1 MHKELFMPVEFLLY
15 TEEKLEPE
23 VRPLC
28 NQVVCLSV
36 LDKCNI
42 SLHIIA
48 KGMSV

>member
-1 MHKELFMPVEFLLY
+1 MHIELFMSAEFLLY
-15 TEEKLEPE
+15 TEEKLESE

-28 NQVVCLSV
+28 NQVICVSV

-42 SLHIIA
+42 SLHITA